1 MNFFKDLMCDKNGN
15 ASSKRLMSAVAF
27 CIIVQSIEMN
37 LFHGSTLDSNYLNI
51 LLMLVFGLS
60 GAATVE
66 SMAMKKDNV
75 SKDLKQKTTTEKTE
89 TETTKA

>member
-27 CIIVQSIEMN
+27 LIIVQSIEMN
-37 LFHGSTLDSNYLNI
+37 LFHGSILDTNYLNI

-75 SKDLKQKTTTEKTE
+75 QKDLKQKTTTEKVE
-89 TETTKA
+89 TETIKP

>member
-1 MNFFKDLMCDKNGN
+1 MCDKNGN

-27 CIIVQSIEMN
+27 LIIVQSIEMN
-37 LFHGSTLDSNYLNI
+37 LFHGSTLDTNYLNI